1 MPWDGFK
8 KWVESTLFQ
17 DRWFK
22 YHGNVQF
29 PVAFRAPK
37 LLLGVV
43 APVIAATQG
52 WHARGVVV
60 PVIAAKK
67 DEMMFPLVCPSCS

>member
-1 MPWDGFK
+1 MEISLAALVK
-8 KWVESTLFQ
+8 QL
-17 DRWFK
+17 FK

-67 DEMMFPLVCPSCS
+67 EA